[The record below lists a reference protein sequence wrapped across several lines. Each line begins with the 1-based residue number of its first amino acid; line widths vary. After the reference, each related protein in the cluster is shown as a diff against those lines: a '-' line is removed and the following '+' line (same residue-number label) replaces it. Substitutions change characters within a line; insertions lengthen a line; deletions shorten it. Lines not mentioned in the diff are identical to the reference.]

1 MRPDRCV
8 GRKDVPLKNLIES
21 DVHSAGYRRRSH
33 CQSRV
38 AELDGKSYTIVS
50 VFPINDIDYSPE
62 SASDKL
68 RYLIESRK
76 H

>member
-50 VFPINDIDYSPE
+50 VFPTCDVDYNPE

-68 RYLIESRK
+68 RYLVESKK